1 MVKAKRIVYNAETGE
16 IHEEEFEFMPDE
28 AEVILHTI
36 DISQLIEK
44 VNNVENKLN
53 ELIAEKKETSTLQS

>member
-16 IHEEEFEFMPDE
+16 IQEEEFEFTPDE
-28 AEVILHTI
+28 AEVILRTV

-44 VNNVENKLN
+44 LNNVENKLN
-53 ELIAEKKETSTLQS
+53 ELIAEKREINTL